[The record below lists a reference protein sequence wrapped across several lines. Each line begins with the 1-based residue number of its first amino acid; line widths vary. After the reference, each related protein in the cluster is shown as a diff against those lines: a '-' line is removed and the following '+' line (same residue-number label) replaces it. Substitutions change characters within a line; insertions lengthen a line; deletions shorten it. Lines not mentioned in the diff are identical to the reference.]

1 MNEIIE
7 HGKDTNDKIFRK
19 YFKYQN
25 PSLLAKDLIRAQQV
39 KNEQFVN
46 NINDELIHLR
56 IIKKDIPVI

>member
-1 MNEIIE
+1 MNEIIAD
-7 HGKDTNDKIFRK
+7 GKDTNDKIFRK

>member
-1 MNEIIE
+1 MNEIIADE
-7 HGKDTNDKIFRK
+7 KDTIDKIFRK